1 MKYNVKIKFN
11 KKVLY
16 EVEVEADN
24 EMEAMCSAY
33 DFLEMDTYAEPTLIT
48 EAE

>member
-1 MKYNVKIKFN
+1 MKFNVKIKLN
-11 KKVLY
+11 KKTIY

-33 DFLEMDTYAEPTLIT
+33 DFLEMDTYAEPARIV
-48 EAE
+48 EAK